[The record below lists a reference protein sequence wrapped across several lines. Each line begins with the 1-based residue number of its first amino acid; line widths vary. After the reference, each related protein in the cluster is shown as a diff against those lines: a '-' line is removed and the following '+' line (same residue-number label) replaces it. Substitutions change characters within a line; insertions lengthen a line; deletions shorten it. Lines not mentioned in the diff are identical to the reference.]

1 MTTPK
6 LKGNIL
12 KKIILLLILIQ
23 TLVASPFLV
32 KEHNFIVIEE
42 GKLFSI
48 NDEKQKYKF
57 ESINF
62 ELELINNSID
72 LKHVKSI
79 TFYKGNKGRKFAKS
93 TMISCAILGV
103 GAGFQ
108 GGDLSGILVGAATA
122 IPFGTIAYFIGLL
135 ISDEDNYIISDKE
148 WRFIP

>member
-32 KEHNFIVIEE
+32 KEHNFIILEE

-48 NDEKQKYKF
+48 NGEKQKYKF

-93 TMISCAILGV
+93 TMISCAIFGV

-108 GGDLSGILVGAATA
+108 AGDLSAILVGAVTA

-148 WRFIP
+148 WKFIP